1 MLRRTVH
8 AVLVLLAVIPWV
20 IGLAGFG
27 VALLLVLLA
36 DWAWPKATWGN
47 CWSFVGP
54 RWFKHGG
61 YICARP
67 ADGVRLLGK
76 FWIPHAFWMP
86 EIGADASI
94 QQTVPDH
101 RSNAQWLPWRVL
113 YFPYRVIRK
122 ERAHNS
128 NWADL

>member
-1 MLRRTVH
+1 MRRVLH
-8 AVLVLLAVIPWV
+8 ATLVLLAVVPFA

-36 DWAWPKATWGN
+36 DFAWPKATWGN

-61 YICARP
+61 YLVVRP
-67 ADGVRLLGK
+67 ADGVRIAGSG
-76 FWIPHAFWMP
+76 WVPHAMWMP
-86 EIGADASI
+86 EIGTDASI
-94 QQTVPDH
+94 VQTFPES
-101 RSNAQWLPWRVL
+101 RSGAQWLPWRVI
-113 YFPYRVIRK
+113 YFPYRVVRK

-128 NWADL
+128 NWADI